1 MLWKWKKE
9 MTRLLKKPLGFLTT
23 LVGLTVVVATPS
35 TVRLECGVD
44 CNFYQRGTVV
54 TRTCMRAGL
63 CDLCACVCVCVCV

>member
-44 CNFYQRGTVV
+44 
-54 TRTCMRAGL
+54 
-63 CDLCACVCVCVCV
+63 